1 MRFLIG
7 SLVAATMFT
16 PAKAEVGETT
26 VTRVSFEACL
36 ETIRQMAQTLG
47 TAPTNIVE
55 TSDTRIVRLPAAD
68 GSVLVTCSRAKG
80 TMALTPS
87 SRQCGVDIDC

>member
-7 SLVAATMFT
+7 ALMAVTAFHPAA
-16 PAKAEVGETT
+16 ADVGQTT
-26 VTRVSFEACL
+26 TTRVSFEACL

-47 TAPTNIVE
+47 SAPTNIVE
-55 TSDTRIVRLPAAD
+55 TQDTRVVRLPAAD

-80 TMALTPS
+80 TMSLTPS
-87 SRQCGVDIDC
+87 SRQCGVDIEC